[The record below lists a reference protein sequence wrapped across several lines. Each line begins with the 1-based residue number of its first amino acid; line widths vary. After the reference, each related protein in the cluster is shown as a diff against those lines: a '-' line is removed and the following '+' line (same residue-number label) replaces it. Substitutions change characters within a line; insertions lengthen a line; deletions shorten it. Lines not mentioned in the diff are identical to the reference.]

1 MNIFILAGEPSGD
14 EYGAKLMKEL
24 TTNNPKNT
32 FYGIGGSLMSEQ
44 GLNSMVPFQKMSVMG
59 FVEVIKSLFFFIS
72 VEKKILAFLKR
83 NKPDKIILIDYPGF
97 NLRLCKK
104 IKAHINTQIIY
115 YISPQIWAW
124 KEKRITT
131 IKKFVDEMIV
141 IFEFE
146 KKWYK
151 SKQLNVNYVGHPF
164 LDIWQPNQNLDSLIL
179 NYKIDLDKPILTLF
193 PGSRQQEIDKHL
205 HLFVQAALKIK
216 KAIPNLQILLGLHSG
231 VQLKQKIDQRITI
244 INDEPLKALEI
255 ATAAIV
261 SSGTAT
267 LQAAIMNTPAVV
279 VYKMNLISWWLTK
292 KLVHVHFASMANII
306 AKKLVFPELLQ
317 NDATINNISNHI
329 IKIINEPAYRKKL
342 LEEIKLIQEKVGKP
356 GASKRAAQYIESV

>member
-24 TTNNPKNT
+24 TIKNPKIT
-32 FYGIGGSLMSEQ
+32 FHGIGGSLMSAQ
-44 GLNSMVPFQKMSVMG
+44 GLNSMAPFQKMSVMG
-59 FVEVIKSLFFFIS
+59 FVEIIKSLFFFINI
-72 VEKKILAFLKR
+72 EKKILNFLKR
-83 NKPDKIILIDYPGF
+83 NRPDKIILIDYPGF

-104 IKAHINTQIIY
+104 IKAQINIPIIY

-131 IKKFVDEMIV
+131 IKKYVDEMIV

-151 SKQLNVNYVGHPF
+151 SKKLNVNYVGHPF
-164 LDIWQPNQNLDSLIL
+164 LDIWQPNQKLDSLIL

-205 HLFVQAALKIK
+205 HLFIKAGLKIK
-216 KAIPNLQILLGLHSG
+216 KSIPNLQILLGLHSDIK
-231 VQLKQKIDQRITI
+231 LKQKVDQRITI
-244 INDEPLKALEI
+244 INDEPLKALEV

-279 VYKMNLISWWLTK
+279 VYKMNKISWWLTK
-292 KLVHVHFASMANII
+292 KLVQVNFASMANII
-306 AKKLVFPELLQ
+306 AEKLVFPELLQ
-317 NDATINNISNHI
+317 NDATENNISTQI
-329 IKIINEPAYRKKL
+329 IKIINEPEYRKKIM
-342 LEEIKLIQEKVGKP
+342 EEIKIIQEKVGEP